1 MTDQKAEPC
10 TVALVDLPSMTG
22 SELTGSTSYLITQ
35 ERINWFAEVTE
46 DRQWIHVDVE
56 RAKTGPFGSTIAH
69 GFLTLSLGVELY
81 FSLLKVTG
89 VDQVINYGLE
99 KVRFLSPVLVGSELS
114 ARATVDK
121 VTEVRGGY
129 QVTSTLTFETGGE
142 RPACVAT
149 IVMRYLGPMDT
160 PGSTS

>member
-1 MTDQKAEPC
+1 MTDLKATPR
-10 TVALVDLPSMTG
+10 TVALVDLPTMTG
-22 SELTGSTSYLITQ
+22 VKLSGSTSFLITQ

-56 RAKTGPFGSTIAH
+56 RAQRGPFGATIAH

-81 FSLLKVTG
+81 FSLLQVTG
-89 VDQVINYGLE
+89 VEQVINYGLE

-114 ARATVDK
+114 AVATVDK

-129 QVTSTLTFETGGE
+129 QVTATLTFDAGGE

-149 IVMRYLGPMDT
+149 ILMRYLGPIDT
-160 PGSTS
+160 PRSTS

>member
-1 MTDQKAEPC
+1 MTAQAEPRR
-10 TVALVDLPSMTG
+10 VPLRRLPEMKG
-22 SELTGSTSYLITQ
+22 AELTGSTHFLITQ

-46 DRQWIHVDVE
+46 DRQWIHVDPE
-56 RAKTGPFGSTIAH
+56 RAKDGPFGAPIAH

-81 FSLLKVTG
+81 FSLLQVTG

-114 ARATVDK
+114 ATATIDDVAPC
-121 VTEVRGGY
+121 RGGY
-129 QVTSTLTFETGGE
+129 QLTATLIFETGGE

-149 IVMRYLGPMDT
+149 IVFRYLGAVDEPA
-160 PGSTS
+160 